1 MSRLLAV
8 AVAVGAAATRLEDL
22 DAHFFAQRLGQQ
34 VLESTPVRARSVRAS
49 TASLWR
55 EGFAHAAADASLAAL
70 LAEAAD
76 ACGRDEACLRR
87 RFADASPSAASLARA
102 VRAVA
107 AGRLGQ
113 RVDACRGVTVFSRLA
128 DRP

>member
-8 AVAVGAAATRLEDL
+8 AVAVGAAATHLEDL
-22 DAHFFAQRLGQQ
+22 DAHFFAQRLGGQ

-76 ACGRDEACLRR
+76 ACGRDGKE
-87 RFADASPSAASLARA
+87 FMFMSLDLN
-102 VRAVA
+102 
-107 AGRLGQ
+107 LG
-113 RVDACRGVTVFSRLA
+113 VCCCEMGVGFF
-128 DRP
+128 